1 MTVSFDF
8 KKRLGSGYFG
18 EVWHAIDT
26 GLNAECAL
34 KCIPRDKVINQDNF
48 FQEAQ
53 VLKAAEHAN
62 IVQVKDTGEL
72 ADGRIYVAMEY
83 LKHGSLEDEA
93 SGGLIKLSRA
103 RQLMIDLLRGLQYAH
118 SQSIVH
124 RDIKPANILIGDAKE
139 GKLSDFGLALPDFS
153 KLNLS
158 SVKQY
163 QYILHLAPEVAKF
176 TDYDFLSD
184 IYACGVTFYRLV
196 NGDNYLPPVP
206 PNVARSMAI
215 SGQFPDR
222 SKYRSFVPRNFRQ
235 VINTA
240 LNVDP
245 SSRYQSAEEMRRAI
259 ERLVACIDW
268 EEDIVSSGTRWRG
281 ENDKAHEI
289 LLYEDA
295 SSKTWGVEVKRGRTY
310 SSLRRVTDLC
320 KVGMKQAD
328 ALKFASK
335 LMQDH
340 VTGKV

>member
-34 KCIPRDKVINQDNF
+34 KCIPKDKVINQDNF

-62 IVQVKDTGEL
+62 IVRVKDTGEL

-103 RQLMIDLLRGLQYAH
+103 RELMIDLLRGLQYAH

-124 RDIKPANILIGDAKE
+124 RDIKPANILIGDAME

-196 NGDNYLPPVP
+196 NGDSYLPAVAPS
-206 PNVARSMAI
+206 VARSMALA
-215 SGQFPDR
+215 GNFPDR
-222 SKYRSFVPRNFRQ
+222 NKYRSFIPRGFRQ

-245 SSRYQSAEEMRRAI
+245 LSRYQSAEEMRRAI
-259 ERLVACIDW
+259 ERLVVCIDW

-281 ENDKAHEI
+281 ENSKAHEV

-295 SSKTWGVEVKRGRTY
+295 SSKSWGIEVKRGR
-310 SSLRRVTDLC
+310 SHSALRRVTEAC
-320 KVGMKQAD
+320 KAGMKHAE

-340 VTGKV
+340 VIGKV

>member
-34 KCIPRDKVINQDNF
+34 KCIPIDKVINQENF

-62 IVQVKDTGEL
+62 IVRVKETGEL
-72 ADGRIYVAMEY
+72 ADGRIYVAMGY
-83 LKHGSLEDEA
+83 LKNGSLEDEA
-93 SGGLIKLSRA
+93 SGGFIKLSRA
-103 RQLMIDLLRGLQYAH
+103 RELLIDLLRGLQYAH
-118 SQSIVH
+118 SQGIVH
-124 RDIKPANILIGDAKE
+124 RDIKPANILIGDAME

-163 QYILHLAPEVAKF
+163 QYILHLAPEVIKF
-176 TDYDFLSD
+176 NDYNFLSD
-184 IYACGVTFYRLV
+184 IYACGATFYRLV
-196 NGDNYLPPVP
+196 NGDSFLPAVT
-206 PNVARSMAI
+206 PNVARSMAL

-222 SKYRSFVPRNFRQ
+222 NKYRLFIPKSFRK

-245 SSRYQSAEEMRRAI
+245 SLRYQSAEEMRRAI

-268 EEDIVSSGTRWRG
+268 DEDVKSSGTRWRG
-281 ENDKAHEI
+281 TNKKAHEI
-289 LLYEDA
+289 FLYED
-295 SSKTWGVEVKRGRTY
+295 SSSNTWGVEVKRGHTH
-310 SSLRRVTDLC
+310 SALRRVTDSC

-328 ALKFASK
+328 AIKSVSK

>member
-34 KCIPRDKVINQDNF
+34 KCIPRNKVINQDNF

-62 IVQVKDTGEL
+62 IVKVKDTGEL

-103 RQLMIDLLRGLQYAH
+103 RELMIDLLRGLQYAH
-118 SQSIVH
+118 SQGIVH
-124 RDIKPANILIGDAKE
+124 RDIKPANILIGDARE
-139 GKLSDFGLALPDFS
+139 GKLSDFGLALPDFT
-153 KLNLS
+153 KLDLS
-158 SVKQY
+158 SLKQY

-184 IYACGVTFYRLV
+184 VYACGVTFYRLV
-196 NGDNYLPPVP
+196 NGDSYLPSVAPS
-206 PNVARSMAI
+206 VARSMAL
-215 SGQFPDR
+215 SGHFPDR
-222 SKYRSFVPRNFRQ
+222 KNYRSFIPKSFRQ
-235 VINTA
+235 IINTA
-240 LNVDP
+240 LSVDP
-245 SSRYQSAEEMRRAI
+245 VARYQSAEDMRRAI
-259 ERLVACIDW
+259 ERLVARIDW
-268 EEDIVSSGTRWRG
+268 EEDIVSNGTRWRG
-281 ENDKAHEI
+281 ENHKAHEI

-295 SSKTWGVEVKRGRTY
+295 SSKTWGVEVKRGHSY
-310 SSLRRVTDLC
+310 STLRRDTEAC
-320 KVGMKQAD
+320 KDGMKQID
-328 ALKFASK
+328 AHKFASK

-340 VTGKV
+340 VTGKL

>member
-34 KCIPRDKVINQDNF
+34 KCIPKDKVINQDNF

-62 IVQVKDTGEL
+62 IVRVKDTGEL

-103 RQLMIDLLRGLQYAH
+103 RELMIDLLRGLQYAH
-118 SQSIVH
+118 SQGIVH

-158 SVKQY
+158 SLKQY

-176 TDYDFLSD
+176 TDYDLLSD

-196 NGDNYLPPVP
+196 NGDSYLPAVAPSI
-206 PNVARSMAI
+206 ARSMAL
-215 SGQFPDR
+215 SGNFPDR
-222 SKYRSFVPRNFRQ
+222 NKYRSFVPNGFRK

-245 SSRYQSAEEMRRAI
+245 SSRYQSAEEMRRAV
-259 ERLVACIDW
+259 ERLVVCIDW

-281 ENDKAHEI
+281 ENSKAHEV

-295 SSKTWGVEVKRGRTY
+295 SSKTWSVEVKRGRNH
-310 SSLRRVTDLC
+310 SGLRRVTEAC
-320 KVGMKQAD
+320 KDGMKHAE

-335 LMQDH
+335 LLQGH

>member
-34 KCIPRDKVINQDNF
+34 KCIPKDKVINQDNF

-72 ADGRIYVAMEY
+72 SDGRIYVAMEY
-83 LKHGSLEDEA
+83 LKYGSLEDEA
-93 SGGLIKLSRA
+93 RGGIIKLSRA
-103 RQLMIDLLRGLQYAH
+103 RQIMIDLLRGLQYAH
-118 SQSIVH
+118 SQKIVH
-124 RDIKPANILIGDAKE
+124 RDIKPANILIGDARE
-139 GKLSDFGLALPDFS
+139 GKLSDFGLALPEFS

-163 QYILHLAPEVAKF
+163 QYMLHLAPEVAAF

-184 IYACGVTFYRLV
+184 IYSCGVTFYRLV
-196 NGDNYLPPVP
+196 NGDSYLPSVTP
-206 PNVARSMAI
+206 SMARTMAQ
-215 SGQFPDR
+215 SGHFPDR
-222 SKYRSFVPRNFRQ
+222 NKYRAFIPKSFRQ

-245 SSRYQSAEEMRRAI
+245 LARYQSAEEMRRAI
-259 ERLVACIDW
+259 ERLVAYIDW
-268 EEDIVSSGTRWRG
+268 EEDIVSGGIRWRG
-281 ENDKAHEI
+281 ESNRAHEV
-289 LLYEDA
+289 LLYEDV
-295 SSKTWGVEVKRGRTY
+295 SSKTWGVEIKKGQTY
-310 SSLRRVTDLC
+310 SSLRRVTAQC
-320 KVGMKQAD
+320 KSGLKHAQAFN
-328 ALKFASK
+328 FASK
-335 LMQDH
+335 TMQNY
-340 VTGKV
+340 VTGKT

>member
-62 IVQVKDTGEL
+62 IVHVKDTGEL

-83 LKHGSLEDEA
+83 LKNGSLEDEA

-118 SQSIVH
+118 SQKIVN

-163 QYILHLAPEVAKF
+163 QYILHLAPEVATF

-196 NGDNYLPPVP
+196 NGDNYLPAVP
-206 PNVARSMAI
+206 PSVARSMAL

-222 SKYRSFVPRNFRQ
+222 NKYRSFIPKSFRQ

-245 SSRYQSAEEMRRAI
+245 SARYQSAEEMRRAI

-281 ENDKAHEI
+281 ENSKAHEI
-289 LLYEDA
+289 LLYEDS
-295 SSKTWGVEVKRGRTY
+295 SSKTWGVEVKRGRAY
-310 SSLRRVTDLC
+310 SSLRRVTDQC
-320 KVGMKQAD
+320 KAGLKQAE

>member
-62 IVQVKDTGEL
+62 IVHVKDTGEF

-83 LKHGSLEDEA
+83 LKNGSLEDEA

-103 RQLMIDLLRGLQYAH
+103 RELMIDLLRGLQYAH
-118 SQSIVH
+118 SQGIVH
-124 RDIKPANILIGDAKE
+124 RDIKPANILIGDARE

-176 TDYDFLSD
+176 TDYNFLSD

-196 NGDNYLPPVP
+196 NGDNYLPAVA
-206 PNVARSMAI
+206 PNVARSMTLA
-215 SGQFPDR
+215 GQFPDR
-222 SKYRSFVPRNFRQ
+222 KKYRLFIPKSFRNI
-235 VINTA
+235 INTA

-268 EEDIVSSGTRWRG
+268 DEDVISSGTRWRG
-281 ENDKAHEI
+281 ANHKAHEI
-289 LLYEDA
+289 LLYEDS
-295 SSKTWGVEVKRGRTY
+295 SSKTWGIEVKQGRTH
-310 SSLRRVTDLC
+310 SALRRVTNAC

-328 ALKFASK
+328 ALKSVSK